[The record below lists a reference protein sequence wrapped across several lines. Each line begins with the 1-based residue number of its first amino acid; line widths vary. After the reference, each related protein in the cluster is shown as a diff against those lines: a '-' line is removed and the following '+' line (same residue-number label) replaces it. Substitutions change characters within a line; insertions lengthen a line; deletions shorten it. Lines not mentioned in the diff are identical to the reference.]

1 MIIKR
6 VEVFIVKDSR
16 NQDTIKV
23 EVNGCGTIAPSGKS
37 TGKFEKKSYIHNL
50 REDVDSLRGE
60 MTRRLPEIKYFNDLE
75 KIEKIFK
82 NKIGANSLFALEAS
96 ILKALAKENGK
107 ELWNFLNP
115 KAKKIPTILS
125 NTIGGGAHSSV
136 EKNSTKPE
144 FQEFLVCCDAKKV
157 SEQKKILQRVH
168 ETAGKVL
175 SRFENKTIEKNDE
188 NVSFRKRSV
197 SKKTLSWEESV
208 NKETER
214 NDENAWKTSLS
225 NGAVLEILKEM
236 RIIFAKEKIKLNI
249 GLDVAA
255 SQFYNRGKYE
265 YKNGEKFLSRKE
277 QIEYI
282 SWLIKK
288 YNLIYVEDPLDEE
301 DFSGFNELK
310 KKSGSCLIVGDDLTV
325 TNFKRTEKAIKNK
338 SINAMVIKPNQIGS
352 LLEVKKVIDL
362 CKKNKIKTI
371 ISHRS
376 GETIDDTIADLGV
389 AWECDFIK
397 TPVVGKERLAKVE
410 RLKEIEQ
417 RFQ

>member
-6 VEVFIVKDSR
+6 VEVFIVKDSG
-16 NQDTIKV
+16 NQETIKV
-23 EVNGCGTIAPSGKS
+23 VVNGCGTMAPSGKS
-37 TGKFEKKSYIHNL
+37 TGKFEKKPYIHNL
-50 REDVDSLRGE
+50 REDVEHLRGE
-60 MTRRLPEIKYFNDLE
+60 TVRRLPEINSFDDSE
-75 KIEKIFK
+75 KIEKIFR

-168 ETAGKVL
+168 EFVGNILKK
-175 SRFENKTIEKNDE
+175 FGEKNIEK
-188 NVSFRKRSV
+188 
-197 SKKTLSWEESV
+197 
-208 NKETER
+208 

-236 RIIFAKEKIKLNI
+236 RIIFAKRKIKLNI

-255 SQFYNRGKYE
+255 SQFYKSGKYE

-288 YNLIYVEDPLDEE
+288 YNLVYVEDPLDEE

-310 KKSGSCLIVGDDLTV
+310 KKSGRCLVVGDDLTV
-325 TNFKRTEKAIKNK
+325 TNFKRTEKAIKMK
-338 SINAMVIKPNQIGS
+338 SINAMIIKPNQIGS
-352 LLEVKKVIDL
+352 LLEVKRVIEL

-376 GETIDDTIADLGV
+376 GETIDNTIADLGV
-389 AWECDFIK
+389 AWECDYIK
-397 TPVVGKERLAKVE
+397 TPVVGKERVAKVE
-410 RLKEIEQ
+410 RLEEIE
-417 RFQ
+417 RELKS